1 MIFHKSA
8 KSETTLD
15 GHFWLAKNNNL
26 NFQLYTRDTIT
37 QTEDGTVN
45 NSKLHFRTLHQ
56 NFIVSV
62 NS

>member
-1 MIFHKSA
+1 MFFHKSA
-8 KSETTLD
+8 RGETTLD

-26 NFQLYTRDTIT
+26 NFQVYTRNTLT
-37 QTEDGTVN
+37 QTDEGRVN
-45 NSKLHFRTLHQ
+45 NTKLHFRTLHQ